1 MKPYLSHTAY
11 ATPAWLHQR
20 AREGQPPAAVMYVTI
35 PHGKTSRLIAI
46 ELDRADLLKVI
57 ANAADAL
64 RLLDENQES

>member
-11 ATPAWLHQR
+11 ATPAWLAQL
-20 AREGQPPAAVMYVTI
+20 AREGQPLVALMHVTI
-35 PHGKTSRLIAI
+35 PHGKTSRHIEV

-64 RLLDENQES
+64 RLLDDNQES